1 MQTLQKHL
9 CKIRRLKHSKQ
20 LSTQMLQQ
28 GIRYILELNSSIQ
41 TYIKEVIEHK
51 YNKGPKYQKRVYK
64 NAQDTNK
71 FGLSL
76 EYIQPLTLKR
86 PHHGILLGLG
96 NTVFRSELSPT

>member
-20 LSTQMLQQ
+20 LSTQMLQK

-51 YNKGPKYQKRVYK
+51 YNKGPKYQQRVCK

-76 EYIQPLTLKR
+76 EYIQPLTPKHPL
-86 PHHGILLGLG
+86 HSVLLGLG
-96 NTVFRSELSPT
+96 NTVFSSEFPPA